1 MKKVLV
7 LGGTRFFGKR
17 LVQLLVEAGA
27 DVTVATR
34 GLTQVELPASVKRM
48 TLDRDDVHSL
58 AVAGE
63 EQWDVVYDNIC
74 YSSQNAMDACK
85 VFRGKVGKYVLTST
99 LSVYDYA
106 EEPLQEGA
114 FDPFTYE
121 INRKTRDETTY
132 QEGKRQAEAV
142 FFEEK
147 AFPVVA
153 VRFPIVLAE
162 DDYTRRLWFHIEHV
176 QEERPIGLT
185 NPAAKMCFIHAQEA
199 AQFLAWVAT
208 TSITGPV
215 NACSDGTVSLAE
227 LMEMIGQTVGK
238 PARMEPT
245 TDASDASPFGF
256 VASFYMD
263 NGKAKAAGFP
273 FWSLD
278 EWLPVLVKNLNEEYI
293 TEKA

>member
-58 AVAGE
+58 AIAGE

-85 VFRGKVGKYVLTST
+85 VFRGKVGTYVLTST

-106 EEPLQEGA
+106 EEPLQEEA
-114 FDPFTYE
+114 FDPYTYE
-121 INRKTRDETTY
+121 INRKTREETTY

-142 FFEEK
+142 FFQEK

-162 DDYTRRLWFHIEHV
+162 DDYTHRLWFHIEHV
-176 QEERPIGLT
+176 QEEQPIGIM
-185 NPAAKMCFIHAQEA
+185 NPAARVCFVHALEA

-208 TSITGPV
+208 ASITGPV
-215 NACSDGTVSLAE
+215 NVSSDGTVSLAE
-227 LMEMIGQTVGK
+227 LMEIIAQTVGK
-238 PARMEPT
+238 PARIEPT

-278 EWLPVLVKNLNEEYI
+278 EWLPVLVKNLNEEY
-293 TEKA
+293 TSEKA

>member
-34 GLTQVELPASVKRM
+34 GLTQVELPAAVKRI
-48 TLDRDDVHSL
+48 TLDRDNVHSL
-58 AVAGE
+58 AAAGE
-63 EQWDVVYDNIC
+63 QQWDVVYDNIC
-74 YSSQNAMDACK
+74 YSSQNALDACK

-114 FDPFTYE
+114 FDPYRYA
-121 INRKTRDETTY
+121 INLKTRDETTY

-142 FFEEK
+142 FFQEK

-162 DDYTRRLWFHIEHV
+162 DDYTQRLWFHIEHV
-176 QEERPIGLT
+176 QEERPIGIT
-185 NPAAKMCFIHAQEA
+185 NPAAQMGFIHAQEA
-199 AQFLAWVAT
+199 AQFLAWLTT

-215 NACSDGTVSLAE
+215 NACSDGTVSLAK
-227 LMEMIGQTVGK
+227 LMETIAQTVGK
-238 PARMEPT
+238 PAQIEQT

-256 VASFYMD
+256 LASLYMD

-273 FWSLD
+273 FWVLN
-278 EWLPVLVKNLNEEYI
+278 EWLPALVKHLNEKY
-293 TEKA
+293 TAEKA

>member
-17 LVQLLVEAGA
+17 LVQLLVEAGV

-34 GLTQVELPASVKRM
+34 GLSQVELPASVKRI

-74 YSSQNAMDACK
+74 YSSKNAMDACK

-106 EEPLQEGA
+106 EEQLQEEA
-114 FDPFTYE
+114 FDPYTYA
-121 INRKTRDETTY
+121 IHRKTRDETTY

-142 FFEEK
+142 FFQEK

-162 DDYTRRLWFHIEHV
+162 DDYTRRLWFHIEQV
-176 QEERPIGLT
+176 QEERPIGMM
-185 NPAAKMCFIHAQEA
+185 NPAARMCFIHAQEA
-199 AQFLAWVAT
+199 AQFLEWVAT

-215 NACSDGTVSLAE
+215 NACSDGIVSLAE
-227 LMEMIGQTVGK
+227 LMQTIAQTVGK
-238 PARMEPT
+238 PARIEQT

-263 NGKAKAAGFP
+263 NSKAKAAGFP

-278 EWLPVLVKNLNEEYI
+278 EWLPALVKNLNEEY
-293 TEKA
+293 TSEKA

>member
-17 LVQLLVEAGA
+17 LVQLLVETGA

-34 GLTQVELPASVKRM
+34 GLTQVELPATVKRI
-48 TLDRDDVHSL
+48 TLDRDDIHSL
-58 AVAGE
+58 MAAGE

-106 EEPLQEGA
+106 EEPLQEEA
-114 FDPFTYE
+114 FDPYTYA
-121 INRKTRDETTY
+121 INRKTRDEITY

-142 FFEEK
+142 FFQEK

-176 QEERPIGLT
+176 QEERPIGIT
-185 NPAAKMCFIHAQEA
+185 NPATQMCFIHAQEA
-199 AQFLAWVAT
+199 AQFLEWVAT
-208 TSITGPV
+208 ASITGPV

-227 LMEMIGQTVGK
+227 LMETIAQTVGK
-238 PARMEPT
+238 PVRIEKT

-256 VASFYMD
+256 AASFYMN

-278 EWLPVLVKNLNEEYI
+278 EWLPALIQSLNEEY
-293 TEKA
+293 TF